1 MAAGCWTFAEHSPWY
16 FERGVETHREYC
28 DEQICEGEWDEEVVV
43 DVSEFPVED
52 DADDDQTVVDD
63 CEEDDAEQNNAF
75 HHQQEDIW
83 RKEQWLHINS
93 HGKDVESGMRKQ
105 TFDFWFVQNWRK
117 RKKEKTKWPTSSAL
131 KILALSRLSWRQGG
145 GWAVLLIF

>member
-16 FERGVETHREYC
+16 FQRGVETHRENC

-83 RKEQWLHINS
+83 QRNS
-93 HGKDVESGMRKQ
+93 DC
-105 TFDFWFVQNWRK
+105 
-117 RKKEKTKWPTSSAL
+117 TSTLMVRML
-131 KILALSRLSWRQGG
+131 KA
-145 GWAVLLIF
+145 

>member
-52 DADDDQTVVDD
+52 DADDDETVVDD

-83 RKEQWLHINS
+83 QRNS
-93 HGKDVESGMRKQ
+93 DC
-105 TFDFWFVQNWRK
+105 
-117 RKKEKTKWPTSSAL
+117 TSTLMVRML
-131 KILALSRLSWRQGG
+131 KA
-145 GWAVLLIF
+145 